1 MIRESETLPCPLTD
15 DEWAERSDHCARL
28 LAERDTFAA
37 QAKADAKENK
47 DELAKMDESIR
58 ELSKEIRDRR
68 TWRDVQVRTSPDYAE
83 GVMQTV
89 RCDTGEVIRTRP
101 LTLDEKQQKLP
112 SMEPV
117 DDDAQDHDIAKDDA
131 PRPRGRGRKAKAEAA
146 VEDY

>member
-47 DELAKMDESIR
+47 DELAEMDGKIR

-68 TWRDVQVRTSPDYAE
+68 TWRDVQVRTSPDYEE
-83 GVMQTV
+83 GIMQTV

-117 DDDAQDHDIAKDDA
+117 DDDEPDLDQEKDD
-131 PRPRGRGRKAKAEAA
+131 RPKRRGRKAKAEAVA
-146 VEDY
+146 AEEY